1 MKRNAVFGGL
11 LLLILAALG
20 AAGAVYLGQRMDE
33 RVVGQFFDSNGVRIH
48 YTDEGRGEPVILI
61 HGFAANADWNW
72 RAPGVLGAIRDSG
85 YRVIAPDMRGHG
97 LSDKP
102 ETPEAYGAEMAEDI
116 VRLMDHLG
124 IAKAHVVGYS
134 MGAFI
139 TLKLVTLHPE
149 RLLSASPGGA
159 GWQKADS
166 ENVGKLMRLAD
177 SLDSGRGFGPLFEII
192 SPEGKAPGWFFN
204 MTTGRLLARAN
215 NVKALACVA
224 RGFRGLEVSEVA
236 LKKNTVPTLSIVGT
250 RDPLRVGVDNLQGV
264 MGNLETV
271 YVNGGDHITTLR
283 DREYVASIKRFLAK
297 HRQQGAQPQT
307 AALRPAA

>member
-1 MKRNAVFGGL
+1 MRRFAVFGGL
-11 LLLILAALG
+11 LALILAVLG
-20 AAGAVYLGQRMDE
+20 AVGVLYLGQRMDE
-33 RVVGQFFDSNGVRIH
+33 RVVGSYFDSKGVRIH
-48 YTDEGRGEPVILI
+48 YTDEGQGEPVILI

-102 ETPEAYGAEMAEDI
+102 ETPEAYGGEMAEDI

-124 IAKAHVVGYS
+124 IAKAHVIGYS

-139 TLKLVTLHPE
+139 TLKLITLHPD

-166 ENVGKLMRLAD
+166 ENVAKLMRLAD
-177 SLDSGRGFGPLFEII
+177 SLDSGQGFGPLFEII
-192 SPEGKAPGWFFN
+192 SPEGKPPGWFFS

-224 RGFRGLEVSEVA
+224 RGFRGLEVNEEA

-250 RDPLRVGVDNLQGV
+250 IDPLRVGVDNMQGV
-264 MGNLETV
+264 MANLETV
-271 YVNGGDHITTLR
+271 YVEGGDHITTLR
-283 DREYVASIKRFLAK
+283 DRAYLGAIQKFLAK
-297 HRQQGAQPQT
+297 HRQQDAPTQT
-307 AALRPAA
+307 VALRPAA